1 MIVLTGGTIY
11 SSFPLYQCVKATVEY
26 FCASFFFRVAT
37 KKHINKM
44 ARNNFRSTGGHQS
57 PRASPLATDF
67 LVFGMFALPA
77 VKTRE
82 HKKTELDI
90 QKNTFVFEM
99 PQKLH

>member
-1 MIVLTGGTIY
+1 
-11 SSFPLYQCVKATVEY
+11 
-26 FCASFFFRVAT
+26 
-37 KKHINKM
+37 M

-57 PRASPLATDF
+57 PRASPFATDF